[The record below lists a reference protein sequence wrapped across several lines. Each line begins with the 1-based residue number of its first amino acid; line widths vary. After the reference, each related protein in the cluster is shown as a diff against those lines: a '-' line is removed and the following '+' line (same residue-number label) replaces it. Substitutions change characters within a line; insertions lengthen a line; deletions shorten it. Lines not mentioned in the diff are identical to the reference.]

1 VYPVIKKIDEFR
13 KYQTNHDRKHYH
25 INFEF
30 MAGYHKD
37 YSLRVHLENI
47 NEVGILTKK
56 NTFND
61 FKLKFLQ
68 NELQYEENHLF
79 ESEWS
84 VALLIC
90 RARIQK
96 SMLNFD
102 HGVDHNLGQEN
113 CELIDEV
120 ELKKLT
126 NSHNVFFR
134 IDSNIED
141 RSIYT

>member
-1 VYPVIKKIDEFR
+1 
-13 KYQTNHDRKHYH
+13 
-25 INFEF
+25 